1 MLYPLLFSASPAL
14 VASARSISQSS
25 HTRSPHVLCPISQA
39 DQSNPLHTA
48 SRTELDVVKVLI
60 AQEHAWN
67 AGDIET
73 YVKGY
78 LDSPDTVFMDKQV
91 TRGYQNILE
100 DYKHNYLTRSS
111 MGTLAYS
118 ELEVHAVS
126 ETVAICTGKYH
137 LDRSRKTAA
146 PPSTFSPRPPE
157 DPRRAGRSSSIT
169 PPERPRSQRS
179 DRDPHTVI
187 YLFSFALNSSST
199 RLISASVSC

>member
-1 MLYPLLFSASPAL
+1 MLRRKPRQTALSKRLALNIASALLCPLLFSASPAL
-14 VASARSISQSS
+14 VASAQSDSQSAA
-25 HTRSPHVLCPISQA
+25 PAPAPDSQ

-48 SRTELDVVKVLI
+48 SRTELDVVKVLL

-67 AGDIET
+67 AGDVEA

-111 MGTLAYS
+111 MGTLTYS

-126 ETVAICTGKYH
+126 DTVAICTGKYH
-137 LDRSRKTAA
+137 LDRGKKDGGPADG
-146 PPSTFSPRPPE
+146 TFSLVLQK
-157 DPRRAGRSSSIT
+157 T
-169 PPERPRSQRS
+169 PGGWKIVL
-179 DRDPHTVI
+179 DHT
-187 YLFSFALNSSST
+187 T
-199 RLISASVSC
+199 